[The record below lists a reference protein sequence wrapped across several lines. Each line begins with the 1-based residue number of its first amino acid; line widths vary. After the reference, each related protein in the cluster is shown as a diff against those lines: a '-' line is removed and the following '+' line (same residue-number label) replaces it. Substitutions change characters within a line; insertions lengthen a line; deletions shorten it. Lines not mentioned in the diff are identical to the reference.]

1 MKVLLINP
9 RSMSDATFPEKESQ
23 YVHPVVWLPYGLLYL
38 ASVLENA
45 GHEVLIQ
52 DRNTDLRNIKD
63 LLNKFSPEMIGISAL
78 TGPCLLDAL
87 DISRAAKTYNPHIH
101 VVWGGVHPTLLPS
114 ETLYEWSVDFVVQGE
129 GEYTLLDLV
138 NTLGLDASINKVNG
152 ISYKKNGEI
161 HYTSPRPVIKNLD
174 ELPLPA
180 WHLLD
185 MSRYINKDIRGRR
198 WITMNTSRG
207 CPYRCAFCYNEVFS
221 KQNWRG
227 LSAGRVIEQINYLQ
241 SEYGASHVNFLEDNF
256 TVNKKR
262 LVDICEA
269 LIKER
274 TDLEW
279 ECESRIGSLD
289 KDLLLKMKRSGC
301 MRIGFGVESGS
312 PKILQLLMKDI
323 TVTQSIQT
331 FNLCKEVG
339 IYADAYIMCGLPTE
353 TTDEFKMTLNLLR
366 KLTYQHCDMMVF
378 RPYPGTKLHDLCVK
392 EGLFVPPNNM
402 EGWAH
407 ISDQHSPRFSVG
419 QIPEDILWREIM
431 KNRRANRWKAIKFF
445 LKETS
450 PHLMLTSNFLHR
462 GLITL
467 RKIVIDQLTT
477 LPD

>member
-9 RSMSDATFPEKESQ
+9 RSMSDETFPEKEPK
-23 YVHPVVWLPYGLLYL
+23 YVRPVVWLPYGLLYI

-63 LLNKFSPEMIGISAL
+63 LLNKFWPDMIGISAL

-87 DISRAAKTYNPHIH
+87 DVSQSVKTYNPHIH
-101 VVWGGVHPTLLPS
+101 VVWGGVHPTLLPLQ
-114 ETLYEWSVDFVVQGE
+114 TLNEWSVDFVVHGE

-138 NTLGLDASINKVNG
+138 NTIEHNASIKKVKG
-152 ISYKKNGEI
+152 ISYKKHGKI
-161 HYTSPRPVIKNLD
+161 HHTSSRRFIKNLD
-174 ELPLPA
+174 KLPLPA

-185 MSRYINKDIRGRR
+185 MSRYINRDIRGRR

-207 CPYRCAFCYNEVFS
+207 CPYRCAFCYNEVFN
-221 KQNWRG
+221 KRLWRG
-227 LSAGRVIEQINYLQ
+227 LSAGKVIEQINYLQ

-256 TVNKKR
+256 TINKKR
-262 LVDICEA
+262 LMQICDA

-289 KDLLLKMKRSGC
+289 RGLLLKMKRAGC

-312 PKILQLLMKDI
+312 PRILQLLMKGI
-323 TVTQSIQT
+323 TVTQTIQT

-339 IYADAYIMCGLPTE
+339 IYTDAYVMCGLPTE
-353 TTDEFKMTLNLLR
+353 TIDEFNMTLKLLR
-366 KLTYQHCDMMVF
+366 KLTYQHCDMMVY
-378 RPYPGTKLHDLCVK
+378 RPYPGTKLYDLCVK

-402 EGWAH
+402 EGWAQ

-419 QIPEDILWREIM
+419 QISEDMLWREIM

-445 LKETS
+445 FKDT
-450 PHLMLTSNFLHR
+450 PPRLMLTLNFLHR
-462 GLITL
+462 GLVTL
-467 RKIVIDQLTT
+467 REIVVDQLTT
-477 LPD
+477 L